1 MNNIIVIVGPTG
13 VGKTK
18 LSIELAKMLD
28 GEIINGDSVA
38 IYRGL
43 DIGSAKPL
51 DEERCGILHHLID
64 IKDVWEDYSV
74 FNYQRDVR
82 RLINDIT
89 ARGKRVIIVGGTGL
103 YIKAALY
110 DYKFSKMENSSD
122 FSNYTNQELYDKIAS
137 FNIPFDVHIN
147 NRQRLVRLLNKLENG
162 EEFSKNKD
170 DLLYPAVF
178 IGLTTNRDKLYE
190 RINKRVDLMMENGL
204 LDEVMSLKK
213 YYPKS
218 RILNSAIGYKEFSKY
233 FKDNEE
239 LDLESIIFNIKQD
252 SRRFA
257 KRQYTFFN
265 HQFNVKWYD
274 ADFDDFSKTITDVYN
289 DVKEK
294 EV

>member
-1 MNNIIVIVGPTG
+1 MNNMIVIVGPTG

-51 DEERCGILHHLID
+51 DEERCGVLHHLID
-64 IKDVWEDYSV
+64 IRDVWEDYSV
-74 FNYQRDVR
+74 FDYQRDVR

-110 DYKFSKMENSSD
+110 DYKFSKMESSSD

-162 EEFSKNKD
+162 EEFSQNKD

-190 RINKRVDLMMENGL
+190 RINKRADLMMENGL
-204 LDEVMSLKK
+204 LDEVMNLKK
-213 YYPKS
+213 YYPES
-218 RILNSAIGYKEFSKY
+218 RILNSAIGYKEFGKY
-233 FKDNEE
+233 FKDDEE
-239 LDLESIIFNIKQD
+239 LDLESIVFNIKQD

-274 ADFDDFSKTITDVYN
+274 VDFDDFSKTITDVYN
-289 DVKEK
+289 DIK
-294 EV
+294 